1 MAIKNYK
8 DKYEFGKHL
17 NRALSPSSPISS
29 IEYLYG
35 RQKELT
41 QIERALMS
49 KGRNIF
55 IFGERGVGKTSLA
68 KTAANQYQSS
78 DREFIDVSC
87 APDTSIKNLVSN
99 IALQAFDRR
108 IGQSKKRSEEYG
120 LKFKWI
126 SYLIKKKKL

>member
-1 MAIKNYK
+1 MAIQNYS
-8 DKYEFGKHL
+8 DKYIFGREV
-17 NRALSPSSPISS
+17 NVALSPSSPISS

-35 RQKELT
+35 REKELT

-49 KGRNIF
+49 RGRNIF

-87 APDTSIKNLVSN
+87 APDTTIKNLVSN
-99 IALQAFDRR
+99 IALQAFDRKV
-108 IGQSKKRSEEYG
+108 GQNKK
-120 LKFKWI
+120 
-126 SYLIKKKKL
+126 